1 MDFSQFDALADKVE
15 RAVSIIDGLKAERQH
30 LQSELHA
37 ALERA
42 GNLEKLVSERDEEL
56 AGLRLEVNSKSDNI
70 NLVGERIRDLVGR
83 LDTALA

>member
-1 MDFSQFDALADKVE
+1 LKRE
-15 RAVSIIDGLKAERQH
+15 REH
-30 LQSELHA
+30 LQSELHS

-42 GNLEKLVSERDEEL
+42 GNLEKDLAAKDEEL
-56 AGLRLEVNSKSDNI
+56 AALRQDVDAKSDNI

>member
-1 MDFSQFDALADKVE
+1 MDFSQFDALTEKVE
-15 RAVSIIDGLKAERQH
+15 RAVSTIDGLKQERQH

-42 GNLEKLVSERDEEL
+42 GNLEKLIAEREEEL
-56 AGLRLEVNSKSDNI
+56 AVLRLDVNSKSDNI

>member
-1 MDFSQFDALADKVE
+1 MDFSQFDALANKVE
-15 RAVSIIDGLKAERQH
+15 RAVSIIDGLKQEREH

-42 GNLEKLVSERDEEL
+42 GNLEKAVAAKDEEL
-56 AGLRLEVNSKSDNI
+56 AGLRHEIDAKSDNI

>member
-1 MDFSQFDALADKVE
+1 MDFSQFDALASKVE
-15 RAVSIIDGLKAERQH
+15 RAVSVIDGLKQEREH

-42 GNLEKLVSERDEEL
+42 GNLEKVLAAKDEEL
-56 AGLRLEVNSKSDNI
+56 AALRHEINAKSDNI
-70 NLVGERIRDLVGR
+70 NLASERIRDLVGR

>member
-1 MDFSQFDALADKVE
+1 MDFSQFDALSGKVE
-15 RAVSIIDGLKAERQH
+15 RAVSIIDGLKKEREH

-37 ALERA
+37 AMERA
-42 GNLEKLVSERDEEL
+42 GNLEKLVAEKDEEL
-56 AGLRLEVNSKSDNI
+56 AGLRDEVNSKSDNI

>member
-1 MDFSQFDALADKVE
+1 MDFSLFDALASKVE
-15 RAVSIIDGLKAERQH
+15 RAVSTIDGLKREREH

-42 GNLEKLVSERDEEL
+42 GSLEKVLAAKDEEL
-56 AGLRLEVNSKSDNI
+56 AAMRQDIDSKSDNI

>member
-1 MDFSQFDALADKVE
+1 MDFSQFDALTAKVE
-15 RAVSIIDGLKAERQH
+15 RAVSIIDGLKREREH
-30 LQSELHA
+30 LQTELHA

-42 GNLEKLVSERDEEL
+42 GNLEKELAQKDEEL
-56 AGLRLEVNSKSDNI
+56 SALRQDVDAKSDNI

>member
-1 MDFSQFDALADKVE
+1 MDFSQFDSLADKVE
-15 RAVSIIDGLKAERQH
+15 RAVTIIDDLKREREH

-42 GNLEKLVSERDEEL
+42 GNLEKSLAIKDEEL
-56 AGLRLEVNSKSDNI
+56 AALRHENNAKADNI

>member
-1 MDFSQFDALADKVE
+1 MDFSQFDALTSKVE
-15 RAVSIIDGLKAERQH
+15 RAVSIIDDLKREREH

-42 GNLEKLVSERDEEL
+42 GNLEKALAGKDEEL
-56 AGLRLEVNSKSDNI
+56 AALRQDVDAKSDNI
-70 NLVGERIRDLVGR
+70 NLVGERIRELVGR

>member
-15 RAVSIIDGLKAERQH
+15 RAVSIIDGLKQERQH

-42 GNLEKLVSERDEEL
+42 GNLEKLVSEREEEL

>member
-1 MDFSQFDALADKVE
+1 MDFSQFDALATKVE
-15 RAVSIIDGLKAERQH
+15 HAVSTIEGLKQEREH
-30 LQSELHA
+30 LQTELHN

-42 GNLEKLVSERDEEL
+42 GNLEKLVAQKDEEL
-56 AGLRLEVNSKSDNI
+56 AGLRNDINSKSDNI

>member
-1 MDFSQFDALADKVE
+1 MDFSQFDALANKVE
-15 RAVSIIDGLKAERQH
+15 RAVSIIDGLKQEREH

-42 GNLEKLVSERDEEL
+42 GNLEK
-56 AGLRLEVNSKSDNI
+56 I

>member
-1 MDFSQFDALADKVE
+1 MDFSQFDALSGKVE
-15 RAVSIIDGLKAERQH
+15 QAVSIIDGMKKEREH

-42 GNLEKLVSERDEEL
+42 GSLERLLADKDEEL
-56 AGLRLEVNSKSDNI
+56 AGLRNEVNSKSDNI

-83 LDTALA
+83 LDVALA

>member
-1 MDFSQFDALADKVE
+1 MDFSHFDALADKVE
-15 RAVSIIDGLKAERQH
+15 RAVSIIDGLKQERQH

-42 GNLEKLVSERDEEL
+42 GHLEKLVSEREEEL
-56 AGLRLEVNSKSDNI
+56 SGLRLESNSKSDNI

>member
-1 MDFSQFDALADKVE
+1 MDFSQFDALASKVE
-15 RAVSIIDGLKAERQH
+15 RAVSIIDGLKQEREH

-42 GNLEKLVSERDEEL
+42 GNLEKVLAAKDEEL
-56 AGLRLEVNSKSDNI
+56 AALRHEINAKSDNI
-70 NLVGERIRDLVGR
+70 NLASERIRDLVGR

>member
-1 MDFSQFDALADKVE
+1 MDFSQFDALAKKVE
-15 RAVSIIDGLKAERQH
+15 HAVATIDGLKHEREQ
-30 LQSELHA
+30 LKTELHQ

-42 GNLEKLVSERDEEL
+42 GNLEKHLAEKELEMALLRD
-56 AGLRLEVNSKSDNI
+56 EVNSKSDNI

>member
-1 MDFSQFDALADKVE
+1 MDFSQFDALTDKVE
-15 RAVSIIDGLKAERQH
+15 RAVATIDGLKQERNH

-56 AGLRLEVNSKSDNI
+56 AVLREEVNSKSDNI

>member
-1 MDFSQFDALADKVE
+1 MDFSQFDALTAKVE
-15 RAVSIIDGLKAERQH
+15 RAVSIIDGLKREREH
-30 LQSELHA
+30 LQSELHS

-42 GNLEKLVSERDEEL
+42 GNLEKDLAAKDEEL
-56 AGLRLEVNSKSDNI
+56 AALRQDVDAKSDNI